1 MVTLAKIGLHAL
13 LIALATGAVH
23 AQESGRELLGKARN
37 LNLDELLKPYN
48 APSSAPPS
56 AAREI
61 KQERTLTP
69 AEAAAA
75 EIKRQARPLAY
86 QAFAREPQKYTG
98 ATVSLRG
105 KVVQAVESYGNMVLR
120 VDVTPGQYDVWKDT
134 VYVEYRRRSDTEP
147 RVLDKDIVA
156 IWGKFEGIKSYTTVM
171 GATVQIPYVTAAI
184 LEPSSPPPEVVTGPG
199 YHRRW

>member
-75 EIKRQARPLAY
+75 ETLALPIY
-86 QAFAREPQKYTG
+86 GELALSQQ
-98 ATVSLRG
+98 
-105 KVVQAVESYGNMVLR
+105 QAVVAAVGEFVHRTGS
-120 VDVTPGQYDVWKDT
+120 
-134 VYVEYRRRSDTEP
+134 P
-147 RVLDKDIVA
+147 R
-156 IWGKFEGIKSYTTVM
+156 
-171 GATVQIPYVTAAI
+171 
-184 LEPSSPPPEVVTGPG
+184 GPV
-199 YHRRW
+199 HV